1 MTASLERRGL
11 CFVLAAPSGAGK
23 STIARG
29 LLADDDNLA
38 LSVSVTTRAARPNEV
53 EGVHYFFRDAAAFD
67 AMVAAGE
74 LLEWARV
81 FGRGYGTPRSPV
93 LAADA
98 RHLSADVMTSAGIVL
113 GVGVAV
119 ATGQAWLDPAVAAGT
134 AIYVL
139 VSGLLVIGRSVG
151 GLMDEAPPT
160 ETMDRIRAV
169 VGRSADGA
177 IEAHDLRTRHAGR
190 LTYLEFHLVVPA
202 DMTVSAAHEICDRI
216 EGALKAEMA
225 DVVTT
230 IHLEPPHKAK
240 HSGVVVV

>member
-93 LAADA
+93 LAALAAGRDVLFDIDWQGFRNLRAALPGDVVGLFVLPPSMAELEARLRLRAADDA
-98 RHLSADVMTSAGIVL
+98 AEIARRMTAARAEISHAGEFDYVVVNRSLSDAIAAARAVL
-113 GVGVAV
+113 TAARCAV
-119 ATGQAWLDPAVAAGT
+119 ARVN
-134 AIYVL
+134 
-139 VSGLLVIGRSVG
+139 GLSEFVG
-151 GLMDEAPPT
+151 GLSPDP
-160 ETMDRIRAV
+160 
-169 VGRSADGA
+169 
-177 IEAHDLRTRHAGR
+177 AH
-190 LTYLEFHLVVPA
+190 
-202 DMTVSAAHEICDRI
+202 
-216 EGALKAEMA
+216 
-225 DVVTT
+225 
-230 IHLEPPHKAK
+230 
-240 HSGVVVV
+240 